1 MMDIMEMVVYF
12 SSLILF
18 FAIVVRVLRA
28 IHFENKF
35 EKFKVWEIKT
45 AYFLIALIAAH
56 TLAEIMVRFSTL
68 ISGVFQA

>member
-1 MMDIMEMVVYF
+1 MMESIVYF
-12 SSLILF
+12 TSLIIF

-28 IHFENKF
+28 IHFEHKF

-56 TLAEIMVRFSTL
+56 TLAEVIVQFSTL
-68 ISGVFQA
+68 FQNIIEA

>member
-1 MMDIMEMVVYF
+1 MMESIVYF
-12 SSLILF
+12 SSLVIF

-56 TLAEIMVRFSTL
+56 TLAEVMVRFSTL
-68 ISGVFQA
+68 FEGILPA

>member
-1 MMDIMEMVVYF
+1 MIESIVYF
-12 SSLILF
+12 TSLIIF
-18 FAIVVRVLRA
+18 FAIVVRILRA

-68 ISGVFQA
+68 LEGII

>member
-1 MMDIMEMVVYF
+1 MMETIVYF
-12 SSLILF
+12 TSLIIF

-56 TLAEIMVRFSTL
+56 TLAEIMVQFSTL
-68 ISGVFQA
+68 LQGMIGA

>member
-1 MMDIMEMVVYF
+1 MMEKIVYF
-12 SSLILF
+12 TSLVIF

-56 TLAEIMVRFSTL
+56 TLAEIMVQFSTL
-68 ISGVFQA
+68 LSGIFEV

>member
-1 MMDIMEMVVYF
+1 MMESIVYF
-12 SSLILF
+12 TSLIIF
-18 FAIVVRVLRA
+18 FAIVVRILRA

-68 ISGVFQA
+68 FQGFIEA